1 MAICSRGI
9 NSHFPDIRGGLSF
22 HKMPLL
28 ELYGGAYINAL
39 LQTSVTYYMACIVLH
54 WIAPRVLSVQ
64 SIQVQSRQSGQVRR
78 EAWNSLGEA
87 AEELSSVLHALL

>member
-1 MAICSRGI
+1 
-9 NSHFPDIRGGLSF
+9 
-22 HKMPLL
+22 MPLL
-28 ELYGGAYINAL
+28 ELYGAAYINAL

-78 EAWNSLGEA
+78 EAWNSLGKA
-87 AEELSSVLHALL
+87 AKKLSSVLRTLV

>member
-1 MAICSRGI
+1 
-9 NSHFPDIRGGLSF
+9 
-22 HKMPLL
+22 MPLL